1 MLWHK
6 KRNLISFSSSTSL
19 GVSSK
24 RYQENEELEYGILSH
39 GTNIRNTTKDKLK
52 WRNFVCCQPQN

>member
-6 KRNLISFSSSTSL
+6 KRNLISFSSSKSL
-19 GVSSK
+19 GVISK

-39 GTNIRNTTKDKLK
+39 GSNIRNTTKDKLK
-52 WRNFVCCQPQN
+52 